1 MSSESSVLFLSSAC
15 PHSMALLNDIQNAG
29 LSDRFTFFDVSKQKG
44 RPAWVDRVPMLY
56 HQGKA
61 YVDDDLFALF
71 APPAPD
77 IHDPRVRLQQASAG
91 GVSEGDVVDLPAY
104 NEVCVLGG
112 LCSHEALGPLDQ
124 NSGALD
130 MDAPVE
136 LMVLEE
142 CEPMPS
148 GKNS

>member
-1 MSSESSVLFLSSAC
+1 
-15 PHSMALLNDIQNAG
+15 MALLNDIQNAG
-29 LSDRFTFFDVSKQKG
+29 LGDKFTFFDVSKQRG
-44 RPAWVDRVPMLY
+44 RPVWVDRVPMLY

-61 YVDDDLFALF
+61 YADEDLFALF

-77 IHDPRVRLQQASAG
+77 IHDPRVRLQQSSNGAST
-91 GVSEGDVVDLPAY
+91 SHEGEIMELPAY

-112 LCSHEALGPLDQ
+112 LCNHEALGPLDQ
-124 NSGALD
+124 VSGALD

-136 LMVLEE
+136 LMILEE